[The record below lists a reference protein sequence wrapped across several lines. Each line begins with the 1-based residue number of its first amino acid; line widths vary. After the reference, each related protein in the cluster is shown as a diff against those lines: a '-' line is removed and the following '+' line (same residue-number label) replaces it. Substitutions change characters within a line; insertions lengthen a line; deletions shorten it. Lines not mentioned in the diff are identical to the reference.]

1 LNRIAALGGKYD
13 SNDAN
18 GAETPPGPTPAP
30 APRAAIPPRSRS
42 PLRRPPS
49 AGAEVYTTVIETGR
63 AADLDDSTI
72 AEARETLR
80 MVSHANAER
89 AASSA
94 GAMTKSAPPGKR
106 DHHRAMI
113 VEGVRQGWP
122 LAKLLESTPPLP
134 HSTDIN
140 LSNCK
145 AHLALYDV
153 LLDAGRLHNALELLR
168 AMKAAGLNTVG
179 GRISHKA
186 FMREAAKKRAVA
198 VAFDFVTFVDYP
210 DVRLYNM
217 LLSVCAAAG
226 DARSGFAAFVL
237 MYDAGVRPDCKAYTT
252 LISACAK
259 AGDVEKAF
267 ETFRRMKE
275 DGVAP
280 TVVTYGA
287 LMDALSRRVKELTHG
302 QSSSSGAN
310 AGAAAT
316 TTAKA
321 KHCDV
326 DNTNGC
332 ADDVESLLDRC
343 FELKADMLDDGIVPD
358 ACVLNSLLSACGR
371 AAVVKPLASEAL
383 RRAFEV
389 YDEFEAS
396 AGVLRCDAYTY
407 ASLIQACA
415 NAGEPERGL
424 ALYERMAGEKV
435 RRTKEVYAAAI
446 HACAGSRRAASGGRA
461 ADLRRALRVWDDMR
475 RSADRTT
482 PDAML
487 YATLMDVAARAGE
500 RGVAAE
506 VMDEMERDGVAP
518 TTEVFATMAGIAAR
532 EGDVAGV
539 EKVLDEMTE
548 RGSPPPISAFNALIA
563 AAARRGDVAAATD
576 ACERLAAAGLSKDV
590 NTHENLIRTAAH
602 ARDASA
608 AWAFYDDALAAEME
622 PTRPMFNAL
631 VYASGR
637 GGDLKRTFEAVD
649 AMKARGHV
657 PDETTWRELLSS
669 CARHGDAALAWDT
682 YKASRKAGTEPSE
695 VALNIII
702 GVTLMKIRELT
713 DPTRGGG
720 AKEGDREWKE
730 WADRAVAVYH
740 EATVAGV
747 RPRLA
752 TFSAM
757 LACLRPPTIPALQAV
772 DRDAGSGSAAA
783 ALAHAVSHEDTSH
796 EDARKYYPLRALI
809 LYEEAQALG
818 VVPKFHMDRDET
830 YDIREFPPAA
840 AEVAVLTLLR
850 VFRRNSDAAA
860 GDVDLPN
867 VTLRGASSHHTGPHT
882 TPSAW

>member
-1 LNRIAALGGKYD
+1 
-13 SNDAN
+13 
-18 GAETPPGPTPAP
+18 
-30 APRAAIPPRSRS
+30 
-42 PLRRPPS
+42 
-49 AGAEVYTTVIETGR
+49 
-63 AADLDDSTI
+63 
-72 AEARETLR
+72 
-80 MVSHANAER
+80 
-89 AASSA
+89 
-94 GAMTKSAPPGKR
+94 
-106 DHHRAMI
+106 
-113 VEGVRQGWP
+113 
-122 LAKLLESTPPLP
+122 
-134 HSTDIN
+134 
-140 LSNCK
+140 
-145 AHLALYDV
+145 
-153 LLDAGRLHNALELLR
+153 
-168 AMKAAGLNTVG
+168 MKDAGLNTVG

-198 VAFDFVTFVDYP
+198 VAFDFVAFVDYP

-275 DGVAP
+275 DCVAP

-576 ACERLAAAGLSKDV
+576 AC
-590 NTHENLIRTAAH
+590 
-602 ARDASA
+602 
-608 AWAFYDDALAAEME
+608 
-622 PTRPMFNAL
+622 
-631 VYASGR
+631 
-637 GGDLKRTFEAVD
+637 
-649 AMKARGHV
+649 
-657 PDETTWRELLSS
+657 
-669 CARHGDAALAWDT
+669 
-682 YKASRKAGTEPSE
+682 
-695 VALNIII
+695 
-702 GVTLMKIRELT
+702 
-713 DPTRGGG
+713 
-720 AKEGDREWKE
+720 
-730 WADRAVAVYH
+730 
-740 EATVAGV
+740 
-747 RPRLA
+747 
-752 TFSAM
+752 
-757 LACLRPPTIPALQAV
+757 
-772 DRDAGSGSAAA
+772 
-783 ALAHAVSHEDTSH
+783 
-796 EDARKYYPLRALI
+796 
-809 LYEEAQALG
+809 
-818 VVPKFHMDRDET
+818 
-830 YDIREFPPAA
+830 
-840 AEVAVLTLLR
+840 
-850 VFRRNSDAAA
+850 
-860 GDVDLPN
+860 
-867 VTLRGASSHHTGPHT
+867 
-882 TPSAW
+882 